1 MKLRKGPKVKTA
13 FLTGLRQM
21 EIRKETAPTI
31 RENDQVLIRVDVVG
45 VCGSDVHYYTTGRI
59 GSQVV
64 QYPDSTG
71 HECAGT
77 IVQIGKDVKTLKV
90 GDRVAI
96 DPAMPCGKCDQC
108 LAGRAHT
115 CRKLRF
121 LGCPGQAPGALS
133 DYLVMPASSCFK
145 IPDSMSLEQAA
156 LCEPLSIG
164 LYAVKLSQ
172 MKDGAKVGILGSGP
186 IGLSVLLGIKATCK
200 SDAIYVTD
208 LIDARLA
215 IAKKFGATWT
225 GVAKK
230 ENVVEV
236 VSKNEP
242 LGLDYVFEC
251 AGQQETIDQ
260 AIEML
265 KPGGTLMLIGIPEV
279 SRVSF
284 SIDLLRRKEIRI
296 QNVRRQNECV
306 GATIDLVAS
315 GKIDADAMVTH
326 HFSLERTKEAF
337 DLVAGYRDGV
347 VKAMIRLS
355 EKR

>member
-1 MKLRKGPKVKTA
+1 MEGMLMKTA

-21 EIRKETAPTI
+21 EIREEPKPAI
-31 RENDQVLIRVDVVG
+31 RESQDVLIRVDVVG

-77 IVQIGKDVKTLKV
+77 VVEIGAEVKTLRV
-90 GDRVAI
+90 GDRVAV

-108 LAGRAHT
+108 LAGRSHT

-133 DYLVMPASSCFK
+133 EYLVMPASSCFK
-145 IPDSMSLEQAA
+145 IPDKMSLVQAA

-164 LYAVKLSQ
+164 LYAVRRAE
-172 MKDGAKVGILGSGP
+172 MIDGTKVGILGSGP
-186 IGLSVLLGIKATCK
+186 IGLSVLLGIQAMHKINI
-200 SDAIYVTD
+200 IYVTD
-208 LIDARLA
+208 LIDKRAA
-215 IAKKFGATWT
+215 MAKHMGAKWT
-225 GVAKK
+225 GIASQEK
-230 ENVVEV
+230 VVETIM
-236 VSKNEP
+236 KHEP

-251 AGQQETIDQ
+251 AGQQETMDQ

-265 KPGGTLMLIGIPEV
+265 KPGGTLLMIGIPEV

-284 SIDLLRRKEIRI
+284 NIDLMRRKEIRI
-296 QNVRRQNECV
+296 QNIRRQNECV
-306 GATIDLVAS
+306 EPTIDLVGS
-315 GKIDADAMVTH
+315 GKMNADAMVTH
-326 HFSLERTKEAF
+326 HFPLERTKEAF
-337 DLVAGYRDGV
+337 DLVAGYQDGV
-347 VKAMIRLS
+347 VKAMICLS
-355 EKR
+355 DAR